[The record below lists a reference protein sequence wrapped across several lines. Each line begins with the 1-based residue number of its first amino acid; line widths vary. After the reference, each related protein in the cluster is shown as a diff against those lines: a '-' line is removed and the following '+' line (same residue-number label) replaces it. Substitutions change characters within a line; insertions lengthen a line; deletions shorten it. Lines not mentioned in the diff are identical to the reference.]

1 MTLAYTQQSA
11 TSAADNCFYV
21 FNRGTADGYIIV
33 SADDRTDAI
42 LGYTDSGSFNYAN
55 LPSNARWWFSEY
67 QRQIQYLI
75 DHPNLKNRIAPKSLP
90 TSVAPLCKS
99 LWSQLAPSTTAVL
112 PTPTLQLTG
121 DSTLRHWMRCH
132 CRQAK

>member
-11 TSAADNCFYV
+11 TSTADNCFYV

-42 LGYTDSGSFNYAN
+42 LGYTDSGSFNYAS
-55 LPSNARWWFSEY
+55 LPANARWWFSEY

-75 DHPNLKNRIAPKSLP
+75 DHPNYEESRIAPKLYPQASLR
-90 TSVAPLCKS
+90 SAS
-99 LWSQLAPSTTAVL
+99 RFGIRIAHSTTAVL
-112 PTPTLQLTG
+112 PTPTLN
-121 DSTLRHWMRCH
+121 
-132 CRQAK
+132 